1 MPAKKPADVMAKN
14 IAEAIRLRTVCRL
27 TCVQI
32 AEKLKVS
39 KDDVAM
45 WLREAKV
52 MKPQAVEKPQV
63 IDREWALDRYLA
75 SKPGTKEAVDL
86 LGALL

>member
-1 MPAKKPADVMAKN
+1 MAAKKPADVMEKN
-14 IAEAIRLRTVCRL
+14 VAEAIRLRTVCRM

-39 KDDVAM
+39 KDDVGL
-45 WLREAKV
+45 WLREARV
-52 MKPQAVEKPQV
+52 MKPAVEKPKL

-75 SKPGTKEAVDL
+75 TKPGTQEAVEL

>member
-1 MPAKKPADVMAKN
+1 MPAKKPADVKAKN
-14 IAEAIRLRTVCRL
+14 IAEAIRLRTVCRM

-39 KDDVAM
+39 DSDVGL
-45 WLREAKV
+45 WLREAKI
-52 MKPQAVEKPQV
+52 MKPETVKKPKV
-63 IDREWALDRYLA
+63 IDWEWALDRYLA
-75 SKPGTKEAVDL
+75 SKPGTQEAVDL

>member
-1 MPAKKPADVMAKN
+1 VAAKKPADVMAKN
-14 IAEAIRLRTVCRL
+14 IAEAIWLRTVRRL
-27 TCVQI
+27 TCAQI

-39 KDDVAM
+39 KDDVGL

-52 MKPQAVEKPQV
+52 MKPEAVEKPKF